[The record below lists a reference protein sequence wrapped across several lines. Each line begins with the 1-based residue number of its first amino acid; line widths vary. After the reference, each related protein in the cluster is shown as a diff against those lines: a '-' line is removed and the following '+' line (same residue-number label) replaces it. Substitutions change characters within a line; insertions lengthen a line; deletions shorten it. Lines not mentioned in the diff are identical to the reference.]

1 MKQLFTKLIFASLFV
16 LVSVLANAQSLEE
29 LMQEGNNYYKEFNH
43 QSALETY
50 IMADSLYPGDWV
62 LMWKISRAYVDLA
75 EKMPQETGEEEEA
88 KKSEFDKAFFY
99 ADSSVKLAPDEAE
112 AYVRRAIAS
121 GKIALFEGIFSAP
134 GSVND
139 LKDDCEHAIEL
150 GNGGNYTQ
158 ALAHYILGRAHYK
171 VCENA
176 YLVRLPLGLGW
187 GDMEDSIRELE
198 MSVKLRPNFRMF
210 YLSLA
215 KAYIEEDE
223 YEKAKETLVQLE
235 KAPFVDEDDD
245 KVLEEAKELMVK
257 VDEELE

>member
-1 MKQLFTKLIFASLFV
+1 MKQFFTKFIFTYLLFIF
-16 LVSVLANAQSLEE
+16 SFFANAQSLEE
-29 LMQEGNNYYKEFNH
+29 LMQKGDNYYKEFNN
-43 QSALETY
+43 QSALDTY
-50 IMADSLYPGDWV
+50 LNADSLYPGNWV
-62 LMWKISRAYVDLA
+62 LMWKISRAYIDLT

-88 KKSEFDKAFFY
+88 KKLEFEKALFY
-99 ADSSVKLAPDEAE
+99 ADSSVKLAPDEAK
-112 AYVRRAIAS
+112 AYVRRAICS

-134 GSVND
+134 GSLND
-139 LKDDCEHAIEL
+139 LRDDVEHAIEL

-171 VCENA
+171 VCETA
-176 YLVRLPLGLGW
+176 YLVRLGLMLGW

-198 MSVKLRPNFRMF
+198 MAVKLRPNFRMF
-210 YLSLA
+210 YLALA
-215 KAYIEEDE
+215 KAYMEEDE
-223 YEKAKETLVQLE
+223 YEKAKETLVRLE

>member
-1 MKQLFTKLIFASLFV
+1 MKYLFTKLIFVSLFV
-16 LVSVLANAQSLEE
+16 VLGFFANAQSLEE
-29 LMQEGNNYYKEFNH
+29 LMQEGDNYYKEFNH

-50 IMADSLYPGDWV
+50 LIADSLYPGDWV
-62 LMWKISRAYVDLA
+62 LMWKVSRAYVDLA

-88 KKSEFDKAFFY
+88 KKLEFDKALFY
-99 ADSSVKLAPDEAE
+99 ADSSVKLAPDEAD

-139 LKDDCEHAIEL
+139 LRDDVEHAIEL

-187 GDMEDSIRELE
+187 GDMEDAIRELE
-198 MSVKLRPNFRMF
+198 MAVKLRPNFRMF

-223 YEKAKETLVQLE
+223 YEKAKETLTLLE

-245 KVLEEAKELMVK
+245 QVLAEAKELMIK

>member
-1 MKQLFTKLIFASLFV
+1 MKQLFTKIVFASLFIV
-16 LVSVLANAQSLEE
+16 LGLYTNAQSLEE
-29 LMQEGNNYYKEFNH
+29 LMQKGDNYYKEFNH

-50 IMADSLYPGDWV
+50 LMADSLFPGNWV

-88 KKSEFDKAFFY
+88 KKLEFDKALFY
-99 ADSSVKLAPDEAE
+99 ADSAVKLAPEEAE
-112 AYVRRAIAS
+112 TYVRRAIAS
-121 GKIALFEGIFSAP
+121 GKIALFEGIFSAI

-139 LKDDCEHAIEL
+139 VRDDSEHAIEL

-171 VCENA
+171 VCEKA
-176 YLVRLPLGLGW
+176 YLLRLPLGLGW

-198 MSVKLRPNFRMF
+198 MAVKLRPNFRMF
-210 YLSLA
+210 YLALA
-215 KAYIEEDE
+215 KSYIEEDE
-223 YEKAKETLVQLE
+223 YEKAKETLTQLE